1 MVALVAGSMVA
12 WPGAAGIT
20 PVRDDFTFITSIL
33 LYDSPWEGVR
43 HHWTAFFFRPIDI
56 LTGFLIDTET
66 LDSWAALV
74 TQVPAF
80 VAIVLAVSNA
90 LKRLTPDVSVVF
102 PLSVL
107 WLLFNNSTAV
117 TLWQTDTVSQVWS
130 GAFGLW
136 LGLLIWDVL
145 EKSASGHPIRRH
157 VAGIVILTTAGMLA
171 KEIFVGWCA
180 GYGGLLLA
188 GGIYHLVQG
197 RRRTGAGLLWL
208 AVVVAAIPAVY
219 LVLRMQFGGLETGVA
234 KYTGEFGVNLIKN
247 TVFGLGGYLATGP
260 VHVVLNPESYW
271 WAKVLVVAAICVN
284 GVFALTAC
292 VLGPPGE
299 TNPGRRWPQRWIVVG
314 VGVLT
319 FGGISAGFP
328 TSNISEVYV
337 MGPNAGAAVLVAL
350 GIGTVVDRCLKHH
363 RGQSHLSRQCTAG
376 FLAAGLVLVAGVY
389 GFVSHAAHFRV
400 TWIYARGL
408 ERAVMGIERSLGR
421 SGEGPVQITLA
432 GQYAEPGF
440 HHSTYVL
447 PPSWA
452 VLPDDLEVWVNRH
465 RERNRIRIAVANP
478 GQDTGLTGF
487 VVVGAKDEEIPVR
500 PRW

>member
-20 PVRDDFTFITSIL
+20 PVRDDFTFITSVL

-43 HHWTAFFFRPIDI
+43 HHWMAFFFRPIDI

-80 VAIVLAVSNA
+80 VAIVLAVRNA
-90 LKRLTPDVSVVF
+90 LKRLTPDVSIVF

-145 EKSASGHPIRRH
+145 EKSASGHSIRKH

-171 KEIFVGWCA
+171 KEIFIGWCA

-188 GGIYHLVQG
+188 SGIYHLVQG
-197 RRRTGAGLLWL
+197 RRRPGAGLLWL

-219 LVLRMQFGGLETGVA
+219 LVLRMQFGGLEMGVD

-247 TVFGLGGYLATGP
+247 IVFGLGGYFTTGP
-260 VHVVLNPESYW
+260 VHVVLDPESYW
-271 WAKVLVVAAICVN
+271 WAKFLVVAAICVN
-284 GVFALTAC
+284 GVLALTAC

-299 TNPGRRWPQRWIVVG
+299 TNPGRRWIVVG
-314 VGVLT
+314 IGVLT

-350 GIGTVVDRCLKHH
+350 GIGTVVDRCLKRH
-363 RGQSHLSRQCTAG
+363 RGQSHLSRQCMAG

-400 TWIYARGL
+400 TWIYTRGL
-408 ERAVMGIERSLGR
+408 ERAVMDIERSLGR

-432 GQYAEPGF
+432 GQSGF

-447 PPSWA
+447 PPSWVMVA
-452 VLPDDLEVWVNRH
+452 DDLEVWVNRH
-465 RERNRIRIAVANP
+465 RARNRIRIAVANP

-487 VVVGAKDEEIPVR
+487 VAVGAKDEEIPVR